1 MQALKNDIRKKILDA
16 GRKEFSRKGFAKA
29 SMRSIAVQVG
39 VGVGNLYIII
49 SQARTVCSVQSSH
62 LLPRHSMPCSTVI
75 TGIMRMRWI

>member
-39 VGVGNLYIII
+39 VGV
-49 SQARTVCSVQSSH
+49 SH
-62 LLPRHSMPCSTVI
+62 L
-75 TGIMRMRWI
+75 

>member
-39 VGVGNLYIII
+39 VGVGTCIII